1 MKTKKTIFI
10 SLMVLI
16 GFNTQATNN
25 NQTNDSIR
33 KWGYYLQIVDV
44 NYIPRIVSKN
54 SLGYIT
60 LQTGNSLYD
69 SVFEK
74 YKITEF
80 YQNTPT
86 ASSLFLRQI
95 YALICDSGQTQ
106 LGIEL
111 KEKFSNSIPFI
122 EILNLKVE
130 LTNIFDVKTK
140 NTLFQI
146 GDVLYLGENDV
157 TLKSIRF
164 FDLNGNLLF
173 SKNTN
178 ENSINPSIFIQI
190 QGIYLYEV
198 RIGNEKL
205 VGKYYKLNK
214 N

>member
-33 KWGYYLQIVDV
+33 KWGYFLQIVDV
-44 NYIPRIVSKN
+44 NYIPRIVNKN

-80 YQNTPT
+80 YQYVPT
-86 ASSLFLRQI
+86 ASSEYLRQI

-111 KEKFSNSIPFI
+111 KEKFSKAIPYI
-122 EILNLKVE
+122 EIFE
-130 LTNIFDVKTK
+130 FRFALTAIFDVKTQ
-140 NTLFQI
+140 NTLFQK

-157 TLKSIRF
+157 ALKSVRF

-178 ENSINPSIFIQI
+178 ENSINPSMYLQM
-190 QGIYLYEV
+190 QGIYLYEIS
-198 RIGNEKL
+198 IGNERII
-205 VGKYYKLNK
+205 GKYYKLHK